1 MTRGIQPI
9 NSMKALTEFARNFDA
24 KALEKWIINSLAE
37 EGGRIIKEAY
47 ESRGFKNRT
56 GNLHDSYVSAVFVK
70 GRLQKD
76 TIRYVGTEMSSTYRE
91 YTNSTVGGEVE
102 ATRGRE
108 EADKFL
114 AKYQFT
120 KGRQDGIVLVV
131 AAAMFYSTIVER
143 RGYQVLSQ
151 VQWELDRISSRG
163 YNVAKYNTH
172 IKPEYIDAHTIYREE
187 GMGSMSVRNG

>member
-1 MTRGIQPI
+1 MARGIQPL
-9 NSMKALTEFARNFDA
+9 NSMKALTEFAKNFDA
-24 KALEKWIINSLAE
+24 KALKQWIIKSLAD
-37 EGGRIIKEAY
+37 EGGRIIREAY
-47 ESRGFKNRT
+47 ESKGFKNRT
-56 GNLHDSYVSAVFVK
+56 GNLHDSYVSAVFVN

-76 TIRYVGTEMSSTYRE
+76 TIRYVGAEMSSTYRE
-91 YTNSTVGGEVE
+91 YANSTVGGEVE

-114 AKYQFT
+114 AKYQFAE
-120 KGRQDGIVLVV
+120 GRQNGIVLVV

-151 VQWELDRISSRG
+151 VQWELDRIASRG

-172 IKPEYIDAHTIYREE
+172 IKPEYIDAHTIYRED
-187 GMGSMSVRNG
+187 GKGSMSIKHG

>member
-1 MTRGIQPI
+1 
-9 NSMKALTEFARNFDA
+9 MKALTEFAKNFDA

-76 TIRYVGTEMSSTYRE
+76 TIRYVGAEMSSTYRE
-91 YTNSTVGGEVE
+91 YANSTVGGDVE
-102 ATRGRE
+102 ATKGRE

-114 AKYQFT
+114 AKYQFA
-120 KGRQDGIVLVV
+120 KERQGGIVLVI

-151 VQWELDRISSRG
+151 VQWELDRIASRG
-163 YNVAKYNTH
+163 YNVTKYNTH

-187 GMGSMSVRNG
+187 GKGSMSVING

>member
-1 MTRGIQPI
+1 MAGIQHI
-9 NSMKALTEFARNFDA
+9 NSMKALIEFAKDFDA
-24 KALEKWIINSLAE
+24 KALEQWIINSLAE

-47 ESRGFKNRT
+47 ESKGFKDRT

-76 TIRYVGTEMSSTYRE
+76 TIRYVGAEMSTTYRE
-91 YTNSTVGGEVE
+91 YANSTVGGEVE

-114 AKYQFT
+114 AKYQFA
-120 KGRQDGIVLVV
+120 KGRQGGIVLVI

-151 VQWELDRISSRG
+151 VQWELDRIANRG
-163 YNVAKYNTH
+163 YNVTKYNTH
-172 IKPEYIDAHTIYREE
+172 IKPEYIDSHTIYREE
-187 GMGSMSVRNG
+187 GTGSMKIING

>member
-1 MTRGIQPI
+1 MARGIQPI
-9 NSMKALTEFARNFDA
+9 NSIKSLTEFAKNFDA
-24 KALEKWIINSLAE
+24 KALEQWIIKSLAD

-56 GNLHDSYVSAVFVK
+56 GNLHDSYVSAVFYK

-76 TIRYVGTEMSSTYRE
+76 TVRYVGAEMSSTYRE
-91 YTNSTVGGEVE
+91 YANSTVGGEVE

-114 AKYQFT
+114 AKYQFA
-120 KGRQDGIVLVV
+120 KGRQGGIVLVI

-151 VQWELDRISSRG
+151 VQWELDRIASRG
-163 YNVAKYNTH
+163 YNVAMYNTH
-172 IKPEYIDAHTIYREE
+172 IKSDYIDAHTIYRED
-187 GMGSMSVRNG
+187 GKGSMSIKHG